1 MAKQSTL
8 HDAFI
13 DELRDTYDAEKQVL
27 KALPKLVKAARSS
40 ALRTAFE
47 SHLRETEGQ
56 IERLD
61 AAFASLGEKPR
72 GKHCDGMAGILK
84 EGESVMAESFDE
96 AATDGTLIAAAQ
108 RVEHYEMAAYGTLV
122 AWAQAMGHTKAAK
135 LLQLTLN
142 EEKAADLKLSSIAET
157 VNTEAAKVAHPE
169 AAIETPV
176 RGKARAAGRG

>member
-13 DELRDTYDAEKQVL
+13 DELRDTYDAEKQIL
-27 KALPKLVKAARSS
+27 KALPKLVKAARST

-56 IERLD
+56 VDRLEQ
-61 AAFASLGEKPR
+61 AFASLGEKPK
-72 GKHCDGMAGILK
+72 GKHCAGMAGILE
-84 EGESVMAESFDE
+84 EGSSMLEESFDE
-96 AATDGTLIAAAQ
+96 AATDATLIASAQ

-142 EEKAADLKLSSIAET
+142 EEKSADLKLSSIAEA
-157 VNTEAAKVAHPE
+157 VNTQAAKVAHPD

-176 RGKARAAGRG
+176 RGKARAAGR